1 MSTAE
6 IEKILFP
13 ELHQSDDRNSLFHYH
28 KGRVSRIKGKKEL
41 SGSSYSSHSLLS
53 AHDKAS
59 GIAKDK
65 PESVIK
71 VDKASSGIKSGK
83 HLHEAA
89 NYIAR
94 NGDIDLEDENGNLLN
109 KDQLDEKMDAWIDS
123 QEIPDTKEDVS
134 AIETASGKKRAADAR
149 RLIIS
154 SPRGTNPESFKK
166 AVREFAQ
173 EVLKN
178 KGYKYVFGMHCK
190 SELHPNEP
198 DHPHIHILIK
208 SVGRDGRRLNLRK
221 ADLRQMRERFV
232 VIARK
237 YGIEMNATNRAVRA
251 QDFKSKTS
259 ERWFQEKRERED
271 KRTPEEKARA
281 EQAKEHI
288 RKRKAAEKNKQSQ
301 AQKWAFK
308 RRKDELK
315 KKSQIHP
322 YEQSRREEV
331 IQAIKTGQSLNEHEA
346 VKKAKKTREQV
357 KENLKAY
364 AEALKKEGDVEL
376 ASQLEK
382 KAQNIKP
389 MKTFQE
395 SVLEKVKKKME
406 AEKKYKGLQKD
417 SIER

>member
-71 VDKASSGIKSGK
+71 VDKASAGIKSGK

-123 QEIPDTKEDVS
+123 QEIPDTKEDV
-134 AIETASGKKRAADAR
+134 ATIEKTSGKKRAADAR

-154 SPRGTNPESFKK
+154 SPRGTNPEAFKK

-259 ERWFQEKRERED
+259 ERWFQEKRER
-271 KRTPEEKARA
+271 
-281 EQAKEHI
+281 
-288 RKRKAAEKNKQSQ
+288 
-301 AQKWAFK
+301 
-308 RRKDELK
+308 
-315 KKSQIHP
+315 
-322 YEQSRREEV
+322 
-331 IQAIKTGQSLNEHEA
+331 
-346 VKKAKKTREQV
+346 
-357 KENLKAY
+357 
-364 AEALKKEGDVEL
+364 
-376 ASQLEK
+376 
-382 KAQNIKP
+382 
-389 MKTFQE
+389 
-395 SVLEKVKKKME
+395 
-406 AEKKYKGLQKD
+406 
-417 SIER
+417 